1 MCGLVGYS
9 SKKNFNKDKIN
20 LLMVWNSFERGK
32 DSTGIYSPK
41 NNLIK
46 EADPATKFLINKP
59 FEEDNFLIAHVRAKT
74 IGVNVAKNA
83 HPFMEGNYVLA
94 HNGTLKNHWAL
105 LRKNDLLFATH
116 DVDSHVIC
124 SIINKERNF
133 NVLSEIEGA
142 AAFLIHDKEKPDV
155 LYVFRNNERPL
166 FKGLLDGGMYISSL
180 KEPLELIGCKVI
192 KEFKEN
198 YLYTIKEGMIQGTPK
213 KIVNKP
219 YSAPITT
226 NVISNFNDRKYIGY
240 NMPDNEK
247 LVGINLIFE
256 SNNNYRFTDS
266 DLTNG
271 KEYLIIGYDKT
282 SNSLEIVND
291 YGVTRLVN
299 AYKFNRSDCY
309 FTKDDYVKT
318 RSKLVVTNKES
329 KVAFEEGDIGFILK
343 DYDNGTVSVLNLK
356 TNTKYDVLKSLLIR
370 LTNVELEHLGHK
382 PVADLFSN
390 TNFLMRNPMV
400 PVNNNSLND
409 GDNTP
414 DPDDYFNRG
423 EFEEESFEPET
434 EEDEEDEEEFYDLN
448 VNEEE
453 LVNDLENIN
462 IAAKDLINFVVPF
475 IPSDETSVFRCKNI
489 ELDQVIGE
497 CLNKYN
503 VTKTE

>member
-1 MCGLVGYS
+1 MCGLVGFS

-20 LLMVWNSFERGK
+20 LLMLWNSFERGK

-46 EADPATKFLINKP
+46 EADPAAKFLRDKP

-74 IGVNVAKNA
+74 IGVNIAKNA
-83 HPFMEGNYVLA
+83 HPFVEGNYVLA
-94 HNGTLKNHWAL
+94 HNGTLKNHWGL
-105 LRKNDLLFATH
+105 LKKNDLKYCDH

-142 AAFLIHDKEKPDV
+142 AAFLIHDKEKPDI
-155 LYVFRNNERPL
+155 LYVFRNGERPL

-198 YLYTIKEGMIQGTPK
+198 YLYTIKNGMIQGTAK

-226 NVISNFNDRKYIGY
+226 PVVTNSRKYIGY

-247 LVGINLIFE
+247 LVGMYLTFE
-256 SNNNYRFTDS
+256 SPSTYRFSDT
-266 DLTNG
+266 DLTDQQ
-271 KEYLIIGYDKT
+271 EYLIIGFDKT
-282 SNSLEIVND
+282 SNSLEVVND
-291 YGVTRLVN
+291 FGVSRFVN

-309 FTKDDYVKT
+309 FTADDYVKT
-318 RSKLVVTNKES
+318 RSKLVVTKKES
-329 KVAFEEGDIGFILK
+329 KTAFEEGDAGYVLK

-356 TNTKYDVLKSLLIR
+356 TNTKYDVLKSLLVR
-370 LTNVELEHLGHK
+370 LTNNELEDLGHK
-382 PVADLFSN
+382 PVADLFTN
-390 TNFLMRNPMV
+390 VNFLMQNPLV
-400 PVNNNSLND
+400 PQTNSSLNG
-409 GDNTP
+409 GDDIP
-414 DPDDYFNRG
+414 DFDDYFNRG
-423 EFEEESFEPET
+423 EYEEESFTPET
-434 EEDEEDEEEFYDLN
+434 EEEEEEEEEEFYDLN
-448 VNEEE
+448 VNEQE
-453 LVNDLENIN
+453 LVNDLDNIN
-462 IAAKDLINFVVPF
+462 IAAKDLVDYVTPLIS
-475 IPSDETSVFRCKNI
+475 SDDLSTFKAKTI
-489 ELDQVIGE
+489 ELDQTIGE